1 MGDAS
6 IWYLFCHH
14 CGKYLIT
21 KGDSGRE
28 RWRSHWEVE
37 LTQIIIFWN
46 WKLYSINTY
55 CLLLLCHETVW
66 CKRETGNVS
75 SNLGPCAEGSGRW
88 IRLETEDCM
97 KVCIS
102 LQRVRILGRILVQTV
117 RILLKYCLSVMCV
130 CANAFIRLLIKE
142 KHQYNFWEFKKKWK
156 VKVAQSCPAL
166 WDRMDCSSPGSSVHG
181 FSRQEY
187 WSGLP
192 CPPAGDFSNL
202 GLPHC
207 WRILYHLSHQG
218 SPRILEW
225 VA

>member
-102 LQRVRILGRILVQTV
+102 LQRVRMTRENIGSNSENFAKILSECYV
-117 RILLKYCLSVMCV
+117 CMCK
-130 CANAFIRLLIKE
+130 CF
-142 KHQYNFWEFKKKWK
+142 H
-156 VKVAQSCPAL
+156 
-166 WDRMDCSSPGSSVHG
+166 
-181 FSRQEY
+181 
-187 WSGLP
+187 
-192 CPPAGDFSNL
+192 
-202 GLPHC
+202 
-207 WRILYHLSHQG
+207 
-218 SPRILEW
+218 
-225 VA
+225 